1 MDPLYAQVIAWVGLA
16 VLLVLCL
23 PFTRIQKL
31 VLDVYAWALRLA
43 LLALLGAAAYLWFR
57 PGDLPAE
64 VTDTLNNLPNLK
76 PILPAPGTQH
86 FGVCAAALPV
96 LVFLPLLAF
105 LDIGRKLVGGPLRR
119 LRALAAEPTA
129 APSAPAVEPTAEQ
142 APLAAEPTPA
152 PTRAPVVR
160 RVDRRAAADTLAEA
174 GSRRP
179 HHAPGAPEP

>member
-1 MDPLYAQVIAWVGLA
+1 MVEPLYVRVIAWVGLA

-57 PGDLPAE
+57 PGDLPAG
-64 VTDTLNNLPNLK
+64 VTDTLNNLPSLK
-76 PILPAPGTQH
+76 DILPDPETQH
-86 FGVCAAALPV
+86 FGVCAAALAV
-96 LVFLPLLAF
+96 LVFLPVLAF
-105 LDIGRKLVGGPLRR
+105 LDIVRKLVGAPLRR
-119 LRALAAEPTA
+119 LRAPAAEPTVA
-129 APSAPAVEPTAEQ
+129 SAPP
-142 APLAAEPTPA
+142 AAEPTPA
-152 PTRAPVVR
+152 PTPAPRPAPVVR

-179 HHAPGAPEP
+179 LHAPGAPKP